1 MKTEWIIIKS
11 VSDDEEIELY
21 RFYGSSDEV
30 KEKLLFMAQNGDKF
44 RYAEIDEEEMP
55 KSVDDVEY
63 DFETETYQILV
74 QDAYGESEERYSAK
88 RVEDICEFSEEVYGG
103 EPLCLG
109 ESEN

>member
-11 VSDDEEIELY
+11 VSDNEEIELY

-30 KEKLLFMAQNGDKF
+30 KEKLLFMAQNGDMF
-44 RYAEIDEEEMP
+44 RYAEIDEEEVP

-74 QDAYGESEERYSAK
+74 SDAYGESEERYSAK
-88 RVEDICEFSEEVYGG
+88 EVEDICEFSEEVYGG

-109 ESEN
+109 ESEE